1 MIPLEGLIKAVEEN
15 ERIEKNISKLIK
27 ESDSLSKQLNN
38 DKFINN
44 APPEVVKDQKKRF
57 KEISKELLLLDIQ
70 LQEIQKL
77 L

>member
-1 MIPLEGLIKAVEEN
+1 MKELK
-15 ERIEKNISKLIK
+15 KNISKLIK

-44 APPEVVKDQKKRF
+44 APLEVVKDQKKRF

-70 LQEIQKL
+70 LQEIQKTSL
-77 L
+77 T